1 MKKKSILSLLFVLI
15 MFISFLYPSKV
26 YAASLNKTST
36 TIVID
41 EVKKLTV
48 NGTSK
53 KVKWSTTNKKIAT
66 VSKSGYV
73 TGKKAGTC
81 YIKAKVGKKTYKCKI
96 TVIGPKKVAKL
107 VARYVHWTYPS
118 SSLLEWDRKG
128 RYEYVYIAKP
138 QGDGA
143 PTMKVKVNLRSGKAY
158 FQDCRE
164 EFFEKLPKS
173 TVLWK

>member
-1 MKKKSILSLLFVLI
+1 MKKKTILSLLFVLI

-66 VSKSGYV
+66 VSKNGYV

-128 RYEYVYIAKP
+128 KYEYVYIAKP

-143 PTMKVKVNLRSGKAY
+143 PTMTVKVNLRSGKAY
-158 FQDCRE
+158 FLDCRE
-164 EFFEKLPKS
+164 EFFEMLPKS
-173 TVLWK
+173 KVLWK